1 MTHRA
6 SSVKG
11 DLDRNGRN
19 ARLRF
24 CVAAATALSALAAL
38 AVQAEESGPAFKLTT
53 GVYQLSGGGVPAG
66 STLDVNLRH
75 SSDLGNIWIGAYR
88 APVLDVS
95 QLRVGWDRTFAW
107 GPVRVIPSLQWA
119 TGGFWG
125 GSIAAETGETW
136 FVGAGLGRTNLRPYA
151 NLNFDPNDSWTLSGG
166 YRWADNHALALL
178 LVRDNRE
185 NPDQQHLHLTYRTPI
200 EGGQRLTLD
209 LLAKRGLV
217 DGVPIR
223 RLGASVGYDWPR
235 QFVRVAWDPKVNF
248 TAQDMLRLSAGM
260 RF

>member
-11 DLDRNGRN
+11 NLDRNGRN

-24 CVAAATALSALAAL
+24 CIAAATALAAV

-53 GVYQLSGGGVPAG
+53 GVYQLSGGGVPSG
-66 STLDVNLRH
+66 PTLDTNLRH
-75 SSDLGNIWIGAYR
+75 SSELGNVWVGWFR
-88 APVLDVS
+88 APVLDTS
-95 QLRVGWDRTFAW
+95 QVRAGWDRTYTL
-107 GPVRVIPSLQWA
+107 GPVRVMPSLQWA
-119 TGGFWG
+119 SGGFLG
-125 GSIAAETGETW
+125 GSIGLETGDTW
-136 FVGAGLGRTNLRPYA
+136 FAGVGLGRTNLRPYA
-151 NLNFDPNDSWTLSGG
+151 NLNFDPNDAWMLSGG
-166 YRWADNHALALL
+166 YRWADNRALSLQ

-185 NPDQQHLHLTYRTPI
+185 NPDQQHLHLVYRTPI

-217 DGVPIR
+217 EGVPIR
-223 RLGASVGYDWPR
+223 RLGVSLAYDWPR
-235 QFVRVAWDPKVNF
+235 TFVRVAWDPKVNF
-248 TAQDMLRLSAGM
+248 SAQDMLRLSAGL

>member
-24 CVAAATALSALAAL
+24 CIAAATALAAV
-38 AVQAEESGPAFKLTT
+38 AVHGEESGPAFKLTT
-53 GVYQLSGGGVPAG
+53 GVYLLAGGGVPSGPA
-66 STLDVNLRH
+66 LDINLRH
-75 SSDLGNIWIGAYR
+75 SSDLGNIWVGAYR

-95 QLRVGWDRTFAW
+95 QLRAGWDRTFTL
-107 GPVRVIPSLQWA
+107 GPVRVMPSLQWA
-119 TGGFWG
+119 SGGFLG
-125 GSIAAETGETW
+125 GSIGLETGDTW
-136 FVGAGLGRTNLRPYA
+136 FAGAGLGRTNLRQYA
-151 NLNFDPNDSWTLSGG
+151 NLNFDPNDAWMLNGG
-166 YRWADNHALALL
+166 YRWADNRALSLQ

-185 NPDQQHLHLTYRTPI
+185 NPDQQHLHLVYRTPLD
-200 EGGQRLTLD
+200 GGRRLTLD

-217 DGVPIR
+217 DGTPIR
-223 RLGASVGYDWPR
+223 RLGASVAYDWPR

-248 TAQDMLRLSAGM
+248 TAQDMLRLSAGV